1 MEDAG
6 GGRVTTVHI
15 CARTYAA
22 RWYTTMVDR
31 EGAHGHDPARVDHLD
46 IAPAARTF
54 ANRDA
59 ASRPAASIRHGHRVP
74 VRATS
79 THAPSDHLALPP
91 PRSDR
96 GRRGAPRDCPISR
109 RSRRAPE
116 R

>member
-31 EGAHGHDPARVDHLD
+31 EGAHGHDPASVDHLD

-59 ASRPAASIRHGHRVP
+59 ASRPAAPPRHGPGAP

-79 THAPSDHLALPP
+79 THAPADHLALPP

-96 GRRGAPRDCPISR
+96 GVRGAHGDCRVSR
-109 RSRRAPE
+109 
-116 R
+116 